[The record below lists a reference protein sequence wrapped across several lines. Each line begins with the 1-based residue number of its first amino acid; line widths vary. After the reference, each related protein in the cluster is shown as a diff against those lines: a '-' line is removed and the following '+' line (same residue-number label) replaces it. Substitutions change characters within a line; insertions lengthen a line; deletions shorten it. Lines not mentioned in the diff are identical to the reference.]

1 MSLSNGWTKKI
12 LMCLE
17 LSVPQRLPKMEEN
30 SAEVENILLNY
41 ASLVLR
47 KFSMLSKLVSF
58 LVLIVVH
65 CTISFRL
72 HMLSVRI

>member
-1 MSLSNGWTKKI
+1 MSQ
-12 LMCLE
+12 E